1 MNIENFNDWLLSKK
15 KQSLIMGILNVTP
28 DSFSD
33 GGEYLEKN
41 TAIIHALEMID
52 EGADIIDIGGES
64 TRPFSDPVS
73 LKEEISRVVPVIEG
87 IRKESDICISIDTT
101 KSQVATA
108 ALNSGASVI
117 NDVSAMEVDPLMVD
131 VALKF
136 DCPLIIMHM
145 KGTPKNMQDDPQYES
160 LISDIKDYLLD
171 RTDFIISKGINPKKI
186 VIDPGI
192 GFGKSV
198 ENNFEI
204 IKNLNH
210 FTTMNFPVLL
220 GASRKSFIGI
230 SLNLPEED
238 RLEGSLAANIIG
250 FQNGAKIFRVHDVA
264 ETNKALIIANK
275 IFNSNHL
282 IT

>member
-1 MNIENFNDWLLSKK
+1 MNIKNFNDWLLSKK

-33 GGEYLEKN
+33 GGKYLEKK
-41 TAIIHALEMID
+41 TAINHALEMID
-52 EGADIIDIGGES
+52 QGADIIDVGGES

-87 IRKESDICISIDTT
+87 IRKKSDICISIDTT

-108 ALNSGASVI
+108 ALNSGASLI

-171 RTDFIISKGINPKKI
+171 RIDFIISKGINPKKI

-192 GFGKSV
+192 GFGKTV

-204 IKNLNH
+204 INNLKH
-210 FTTMNFPVLL
+210 FASMDFPVLL

>member
-1 MNIENFNDWLLSKK
+1 MNIKNFNDWLLSKK

-33 GGEYLEKN
+33 GGKYLEKN
-41 TAIIHALEMID
+41 IAINHALEMID

-87 IRKESDICISIDTT
+87 IRKESDVCISIDTT
-101 KSQVATA
+101 KSQVATV

-171 RTDFIISKGINPKKI
+171 RANFIISKGINSKKI

-192 GFGKSV
+192 GFGKTV

-204 IKNLNH
+204 INNLNH
-210 FTTMNFPVLL
+210 FTSMDFPVLL

-250 FQNGAKIFRVHDVA
+250 LQNGAKIFRVHDVA

>member
-1 MNIENFNDWLLSKK
+1 MNIRKFNDWLLSIE

-33 GGEYLEKN
+33 GGKYLEKN
-41 TAIIHALEMID
+41 NAINHALAMID
-52 EGADIIDIGGES
+52 NGADIIDVGGES

-73 LKEEISRVVPVIEG
+73 LDEEISRVIPVIEG
-87 IRKESDICISIDTT
+87 IRKESDVCISIDTT
-101 KSQVATA
+101 KSEVATA
-108 ALNSGASVI
+108 ALDSGASLI
-117 NDVSAMEVDPLMVD
+117 NDVSAMEVDPLMID

-136 DCPLIIMHM
+136 DCPIIIMHM
-145 KGTPKNMQDDPQYES
+145 KGTPKSMQDNPQYES
-160 LISDIKDYLLD
+160 LISDIKDYLQE
-171 RTDFIISKGINPKKI
+171 RVDFIVSKGINSKKI

-192 GFGKSV
+192 GFGKTV

-204 IKNLNH
+204 INNLNH
-210 FTTMNFPVLL
+210 FTKMGFPVML

-230 SLNLPEED
+230 SLDLPEED

-250 FQNGAKIFRVHDVA
+250 LQNGAKIFRVHDVT
-264 ETNKALIIANK
+264 ETNKAFVIANK

-282 IT
+282 IS

>member
-1 MNIENFNDWLLSKK
+1 MNIRNFNDWLLSIE

-33 GGEYLEKN
+33 GGKYLEKN
-41 TAIIHALEMID
+41 NAINHALAMID
-52 EGADIIDIGGES
+52 NGADIIDVGGES

-73 LKEEISRVVPVIEG
+73 LDEEISRVIPVIEG
-87 IRKESDICISIDTT
+87 IRKESDVCISIDTT
-101 KSQVATA
+101 KSEVATA
-108 ALNSGASVI
+108 ALDSGASLI
-117 NDVSAMEVDPLMVD
+117 NDVSAMEVDPLMID

-136 DCPLIIMHM
+136 DCPIIIMHM
-145 KGTPKNMQDDPQYES
+145 KGTPKNMQDNPQYES
-160 LISDIKDYLLD
+160 LISDIKDYLQE
-171 RTDFIISKGINPKKI
+171 RVDFIVSKGINSKKI

-192 GFGKSV
+192 GFGKTV

-204 IKNLNH
+204 INNLNH
-210 FTTMNFPVLL
+210 FTKMGFPVML

-230 SLNLPEED
+230 SLDLPEED

-250 FQNGAKIFRVHDVA
+250 LQNGAKIFRVHDVA
-264 ETNKALIIANK
+264 ETNKAFVIANK

-282 IT
+282 IS

>member
-1 MNIENFNDWLLSKK
+1 MNIRIFNDWLLSIE

-33 GGEYLEKN
+33 GGKYLEKN
-41 TAIIHALEMID
+41 NAINHALAMID
-52 EGADIIDIGGES
+52 NGADIIDVGGES

-73 LKEEISRVVPVIEG
+73 LDEEISRVIPVIKG
-87 IRKESDICISIDTT
+87 IRKESDVCISIDTT
-101 KSQVATA
+101 KSEVATA
-108 ALNSGASVI
+108 ALDSGASLI
-117 NDVSAMEVDPLMVD
+117 NDVSAMEVDPLMID

-136 DCPLIIMHM
+136 DCPIIIMHM
-145 KGTPKNMQDDPQYES
+145 KGTPKSMQDNPQYES
-160 LISDIKDYLLD
+160 LISDIKDYLQE
-171 RTDFIISKGINPKKI
+171 RVDFIVSKGINSKKI

-192 GFGKSV
+192 GFGKTV

-204 IKNLNH
+204 INNLNH
-210 FTTMNFPVLL
+210 FTKMGFPVML

-230 SLNLPEED
+230 SLDLPEED

-250 FQNGAKIFRVHDVA
+250 LQNGAKIFRVHDVA
-264 ETNKALIIANK
+264 ETNKAFVIANK

-282 IT
+282 IS

>member
-1 MNIENFNDWLLSKK
+1 MNIKNFNDWLLSKK

-33 GGEYLEKN
+33 GGKYLEKN
-41 TAIIHALEMID
+41 TAINHALEMID

-73 LKEEISRVVPVIEG
+73 LKEEISRVIPVIEG
-87 IRKESDICISIDTT
+87 IRKESDVCISIDTT

-171 RTDFIISKGINPKKI
+171 RIDFIISKGINPKKI

-192 GFGKSV
+192 GFGKTV

-204 IKNLNH
+204 INNLKH
-210 FTTMNFPVLL
+210 FTSMDFPVLL

-230 SLNLPEED
+230 SLNLPEKD

-250 FQNGAKIFRVHDVA
+250 LQNGAKIFRVHDVA

>member
-1 MNIENFNDWLLSKK
+1 MNIKNFNDWLLSKK

-33 GGEYLEKN
+33 GGKYLEKN
-41 TAIIHALEMID
+41 TAINHALEMID
-52 EGADIIDIGGES
+52 QGADIIDIGGES

-192 GFGKSV
+192 GFGKTV

-204 IKNLNH
+204 INNLKH
-210 FTTMNFPVLL
+210 FTSMNFPVLL

-230 SLNLPEED
+230 SLNLPEKD

-250 FQNGAKIFRVHDVA
+250 LQNGAKIFRVHDVA

>member
-1 MNIENFNDWLLSKK
+1 MNIKNFNDWLLSKK

-33 GGEYLEKN
+33 GGKYLEKN
-41 TAIIHALEMID
+41 TAINHALEMMD
-52 EGADIIDIGGES
+52 QGADIIDIGGES

-87 IRKESDICISIDTT
+87 IRKKSDVCISIDTT

-171 RTDFIISKGINPKKI
+171 RIDFIISKGINPKKI

-192 GFGKSV
+192 GFGKTV

-210 FTTMNFPVLL
+210 FTTINFPVLL

-230 SLNLPEED
+230 SLNLPEKD

-250 FQNGAKIFRVHDVA
+250 LQNGAKIFRVHDVA

>member
-1 MNIENFNDWLLSKK
+1 MNIKNFNDWLLSKK

-33 GGEYLEKN
+33 GGKYLEKN
-41 TAIIHALEMID
+41 TAINHALEMID

-171 RTDFIISKGINPKKI
+171 RIDFIISKGINPKKI

-192 GFGKSV
+192 GFGKTV

-230 SLNLPEED
+230 SLNLPEKD

-250 FQNGAKIFRVHDVA
+250 LQNGAKIFRVHDVA

>member
-1 MNIENFNDWLLSKK
+1 MNIRNFNDWLLSIE

-33 GGEYLEKN
+33 GGKYLEKN
-41 TAIIHALEMID
+41 NAINHALAMID
-52 EGADIIDIGGES
+52 NGADIIDVGGES

-73 LKEEISRVVPVIEG
+73 LDEEISRVIPVIEG

-101 KSQVATA
+101 KSEVATA
-108 ALNSGASVI
+108 ALNSGASLI

-136 DCPLIIMHM
+136 DCPIIIMHM
-145 KGTPKNMQDDPQYES
+145 IGTPKSMQDNPQYES
-160 LISDIKDYLLD
+160 LISDIKDYLQE
-171 RTDFIISKGINPKKI
+171 RVDFIVSKGINSKKI

-192 GFGKSV
+192 GFGKTV

-204 IKNLNH
+204 INNINH
-210 FTTMNFPVLL
+210 FTKTGFPVML

-230 SLNLPEED
+230 SLDLPEED

-250 FQNGAKIFRVHDVA
+250 LQNGAKIFRVHDVA
-264 ETNKALIIANK
+264 ETNKAFVIANK

-282 IT
+282 IS

>member
-1 MNIENFNDWLLSKK
+1 MNIKNFNDWLLSKK

-33 GGEYLEKN
+33 GGKYLEKN
-41 TAIIHALEMID
+41 TAINHALEMID
-52 EGADIIDIGGES
+52 QGADIIDIGGES

-87 IRKESDICISIDTT
+87 IRKKSDICISIDTT

-171 RTDFIISKGINPKKI
+171 RIDLIISKGINPKKI

-192 GFGKSV
+192 GFGKTV

-204 IKNLNH
+204 INNLKH
-210 FTTMNFPVLL
+210 FTSMDFPVLL

>member
-1 MNIENFNDWLLSKK
+1 MNIKNFNDWLLSKK

-33 GGEYLEKN
+33 GGKYLEKN
-41 TAIIHALEMID
+41 TAINHALEMID

-87 IRKESDICISIDTT
+87 IRKESDVCISIDTT

-145 KGTPKNMQDDPQYES
+145 KGTPKNMQDDPHYES

-171 RTDFIISKGINPKKI
+171 RADFIISKGINPKKI

-192 GFGKSV
+192 GFGKTV

-230 SLNLPEED
+230 SLNLPEKD

-250 FQNGAKIFRVHDVA
+250 LQNGAKIFRVHDVA

>member
-1 MNIENFNDWLLSKK
+1 MNIRNFNDWLLSIE

-33 GGEYLEKN
+33 GGKYLEKN
-41 TAIIHALEMID
+41 NAINHALAMID
-52 EGADIIDIGGES
+52 NGADIIDVGGES

-73 LKEEISRVVPVIEG
+73 LDEEISRVIPVIEG
-87 IRKESDICISIDTT
+87 IRKESDVCISIDTT
-101 KSQVATA
+101 KSEVATA
-108 ALNSGASVI
+108 ALDSGASLI
-117 NDVSAMEVDPLMVD
+117 NDVSAMEVDPLMID

-136 DCPLIIMHM
+136 DCPIIIMHM
-145 KGTPKNMQDDPQYES
+145 KGTPKSMQDNPQYES
-160 LISDIKDYLLD
+160 LISDIKDYLQE
-171 RTDFIISKGINPKKI
+171 RVDFIVSKGINSKKI

-192 GFGKSV
+192 GFGKTV

-204 IKNLNH
+204 INNLNH
-210 FTTMNFPVLL
+210 FTKMGFPVML

-230 SLNLPEED
+230 SLDLPEED

-250 FQNGAKIFRVHDVA
+250 LQNGAKIFRVHDVA
-264 ETNKALIIANK
+264 ETNKAFVIADK

-282 IT
+282 IS